1 MHIVKGTNGYIRRK
15 KRMQLLITLVILF
28 VSIGLFVAG
37 YLTTK
42 STKNLL
48 TVFAVLG
55 ALPGAKSLVN
65 LILFLPYKSF
75 DADSYR
81 ELEDKASEKALL
93 YSDLVFTS
101 SKHIMHLDTLYVCG
115 KELVALALN
124 AKEKNQEDIIPYF
137 TDSLKKRGVTVHM
150 HIFHSVQ
157 EFGDR
162 ISSLAD
168 RDEAIPEEITEFIRM
183 ILV

>member
-1 MHIVKGTNGYIRRK
+1 
-15 KRMQLLITLVILF
+15 
-28 VSIGLFVAG
+28 
-37 YLTTK
+37 
-42 STKNLL
+42 
-48 TVFAVLG
+48 
-55 ALPGAKSLVN
+55 
-65 LILFLPYKSF
+65 
-75 DADSYR
+75 
-81 ELEDKASEKALL
+81 
-93 YSDLVFTS
+93 
-101 SKHIMHLDTLYVCG
+101 MHLDALYVCG

-157 EFGDR
+157 EFCDR

-168 RDEAIPEEITEFIRM
+168 RDEEIPEEITEFIRM